1 MSTNRSVGRFA
12 ATHKPAVAH
21 DNDRSAATQELD
33 GYTATRKAGSS
44 VAANK
49 KDRSGL
55 CAFTFADGRQCRAP
69 RHSRNPHY
77 CYFHAQKEAE
87 SLAKK
92 QYGEAISTFFYGN
105 YLTACDFASAMG
117 RVFSAVAN
125 GHIKPRTATSLAYLG
140 QTLNQSIKIAQD
152 EYANVFGG
160 AAWREKVAAC
170 VEPPAPPPQ
179 PPPQQTPVPQP
190 AQPAPATPATSSP
203 DPQFASAGTIP
214 PSQPAQVPPQPSNC
228 H

>member
-12 ATHKPAVAH
+12 STHE
-21 DNDRSAATQELD
+21 NDRSAITD
-33 GYTATRKAGSS
+33 KP
-44 VAANK
+44 AAAHK

-55 CAFTFADGRQCRAP
+55 CAFTFADGRQCRTP

-87 SLAKK
+87 SLAAKE
-92 QYGEAISTFFYGN
+92 YGEAISTFFYGN
-105 YLTACDFASAMG
+105 YLTACDFASALG

-160 AAWREKVAAC
+160 AAWRKKVASC
-170 VEPPAPPPQ
+170 VEPPAP
-179 PPPQQTPVPQP
+179 
-190 AQPAPATPATSSP
+190 ATRATSSP
-203 DPQFASAGTIP
+203 DPQPANAETTP
-214 PSQPAQVPPQPSNC
+214 ASQPIPAPPTPSKF